1 MHIGSVTSIDELLFG
16 PLTSGHMLCLL
27 VLLFPSNSFHHGD
40 EQGKGA
46 DAPL

>member
-27 VLLFPSNSFHHGD
+27 ALLCLSTSFYCGD